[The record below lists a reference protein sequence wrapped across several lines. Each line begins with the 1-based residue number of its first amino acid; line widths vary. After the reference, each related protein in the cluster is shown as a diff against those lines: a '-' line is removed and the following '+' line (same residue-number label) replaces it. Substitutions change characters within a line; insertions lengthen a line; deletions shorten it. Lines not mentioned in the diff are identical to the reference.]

1 MGARGGAKQL
11 KFQFL
16 GLFLLLGTGNIS
28 AQDDGFAWHEHN
40 GYKTRVATR
49 LVNTHSTEQL
59 GKGEL
64 DFRILHRFGTFD
76 GGWNTLFGLDQAQMR
91 ISFDYGVLPWLSV
104 GVGRS
109 SYQKEY
115 DGFLKL
121 RLLKQRNGKDMPLT
135 VTYASGMVLNTLK
148 WQQPA
153 RDNFFSS
160 RLFYSHQLLLSRYF
174 GRVLML
180 QFSPGMVHR
189 NLATAADDR
198 NDIFAM
204 GMGGRV
210 VLSPKFT
217 LVADYQYV
225 PSGQTA
231 APMYQPLT
239 LGLDIN
245 TGGHVFQLHCSNSAG
260 MNEKAF
266 ITQTGSP
273 FGAGSLRFG
282 FNLSRV
288 F

>member
-1 MGARGGAKQL
+1 MGL
-11 KFQFL
+11 L
-16 GLFLLLGTGNIS
+16 LLLGTGNLS
-28 AQDDGFAWHEHN
+28 AQDDGFAWHEHD

-64 DFRILHRFGTFD
+64 DFRILHRFGSFD
-76 GGWNTLFGLDQAQMR
+76 GGWNTMFGLDQAQMR
-91 ISFDYGVLPWLSV
+91 IAFDYGILPWLSA

-109 SYQKEY
+109 SFQKEY
-115 DGFLKL
+115 DGFLKM
-121 RLLKQRNGKDMPLT
+121 RLLKQRNGTGAPIT
-135 VTYASGMVLNTLK
+135 VSYAAGMVLNTLK

-153 RDNFFSS
+153 RENFFSS
-160 RLFYSHQLLLSRYF
+160 RLFYTHQLLISRYF

-180 QFSPGMVHR
+180 QASPGLVHQ
-189 NLATAADDR
+189 NLAAAAGDA
-198 NDIFAM
+198 NDILSI

-217 LVADYQYV
+217 VVADYQYI
-225 PSGQTA
+225 PAGQTA
-231 APMYQPLT
+231 AVMHKPLT
-239 LGLDIN
+239 IGLDIN

-273 FGAGSLRFG
+273 FSAGSLRFG